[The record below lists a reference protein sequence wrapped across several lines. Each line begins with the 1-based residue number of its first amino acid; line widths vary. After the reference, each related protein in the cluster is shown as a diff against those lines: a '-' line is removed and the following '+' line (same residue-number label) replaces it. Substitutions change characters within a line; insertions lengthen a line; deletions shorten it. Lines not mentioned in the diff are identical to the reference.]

1 VASVLISAALLYYL
15 LSQIEMR
22 QLAATFT
29 DLHWPS
35 LALFVSISAAGLVA
49 RSLRYWLLLAGKIR
63 LWPLMLVTLVRNLFV
78 DLLPARIGSLSYIYM
93 VTTRC
98 GLPLDEA
105 LASFF
110 LAFVFDI
117 VAIAPLLLL
126 ALLVVGGAL
135 PGGAGILAGLAAL
148 LLVGCLIALYLMGP
162 ALRLAARLLSP
173 QSPAGAPPDSSRAG
187 SATAATA
194 DRAPRSAAAWLERL
208 AHNLTSTADQVDAS
222 WRRGVALPVFSISI
236 VVRLCKFGAYYCLL
250 HAVLVPNGYTWGT
263 LSFPMVFLGVAGA
276 ELSAT
281 LPIHSLAGFGTY
293 EAAWT
298 LGFTQL
304 GLPTEIAVLSGFA
317 THLLSQIHDYGL
329 GLLAFLW
336 IMRPRPDRPPAPSA
350 TRTGRSEEGS
360 STGA

>member
-1 VASVLISAALLYYL
+1 MSLRRGPVLQWLASLVISVALLYYL
-15 LSQIEMR
+15 LSQIELR
-22 QLAATFT
+22 QLASTLT
-29 DLHWPS
+29 NLHLPS
-35 LALFVSISAAGLVA
+35 LALFVAISAAGLLT
-49 RSLRYWLLLAGKIR
+49 RSARYWVLLDKKIA

-78 DLLPARIGSLSYIYM
+78 DLLPARIGSLSYVYM
-93 VTTRC
+93 VTSRC

-126 ALLVVGGAL
+126 ALLAVGGTL
-135 PGGAGILAGLAAL
+135 PAGSWVLGGLAL
-148 LLVGCLIALYLMGP
+148 LLLIGCLAALYLMGP
-162 ALRLAARLLSP
+162 ALRLLALTLSAVV
-173 QSPAGAPPDSSRAG
+173 SRRKSS
-187 SATAATA
+187 T
-194 DRAPRSAAAWLERL
+194 APRL
-208 AHNLTSTADQVDAS
+208 ARVAQSFDSTADEVDAS
-222 WRRGVALPVFSISI
+222 WQRGVALPVFLLSI

-250 HAVLVPNGYTWGT
+250 HAVLVPHGYTWGT

-281 LPIHSLAGFGTY
+281 LPLHSLAGFGTY

-304 GLPTEIAVLSGFA
+304 GMSTEIAILSGFA
-317 THLLSQIHDYGL
+317 THLLSQVHDYGL

-336 IMRPRPDRPPAPSA
+336 LMRPRRGRP
-350 TRTGRSEEGS
+350 
-360 STGA
+360 

>member
-1 VASVLISAALLYYL
+1 MSWMNMRRGSVLRWLASLLISAALLTYL
-15 LSQIEMR
+15 LSKIELQ
-22 QLAATFT
+22 QLASTLVN
-29 DLHWPS
+29 LHLPS
-35 LALFVSISAAGLVA
+35 LALFIAISAVGLLA
-49 RSLRYWLLLAGKIR
+49 RSLRYWVLLGKKIGF
-63 LWPLMLVTLVRNLFV
+63 WPLMLVTLVRNLFV
-78 DLLPARIGSLSYIYM
+78 DLLPARIGSLSYVYM
-93 VTTRC
+93 VTARY

-126 ALLVVGGAL
+126 ALLAIGGTL
-135 PGGAGILAGLAAL
+135 PAGSWLLGGLAML
-148 LLVGCLIALYLMGP
+148 LLVGCLVALYLMGP
-162 ALRLAARLLSP
+162 ALRLLAMTLSRVGTHWPASSAGRLEQIA
-173 QSPAGAPPDSSRAG
+173 QSVD
-187 SATAATA
+187 
-194 DRAPRSAAAWLERL
+194 
-208 AHNLTSTADQVDAS
+208 STANQVDAS
-222 WRRGVALPVFSISI
+222 WQRGVALPVFLISI

-250 HAVLVPNGYTWGT
+250 HAVLVPHGYTWGT

-281 LPIHSLAGFGTY
+281 LPLHSLAGFGTY

-304 GLPTEIAVLSGFA
+304 GMSTEIAILSGFA

-336 IMRPRPDRPPAPSA
+336 IMRPRRGHPEARTA

-360 STGA
+360 STGE

>member
-1 VASVLISAALLYYL
+1 MSPWRGSPLRWLASLLMSAALLVYL
-15 LSQIEMR
+15 LAQIELG
-22 QLAATFT
+22 QLAATLAN
-29 DLHWPS
+29 LHLPS
-35 LALFVSISAAGLVA
+35 LALYVAISAAGLLA
-49 RSLRYWLLLAGKIR
+49 RSARYWVLLDGKIR

-78 DLLPARIGSLSYIYM
+78 DLLPARIGSLSYVYM
-93 VTTRC
+93 VTARY

-126 ALLVVGGAL
+126 ALLAVGGTL
-135 PGGAGILAGLAAL
+135 PTGSWFLGGLAILLLAGCLA
-148 LLVGCLIALYLMGP
+148 GLYLMGP
-162 ALRLAARLLSP
+162 ALRLLALTLSTVGAR
-173 QSPAGAPPDSSRAG
+173 G
-187 SATAATA
+187 SASFAG
-194 DRAPRSAAAWLERL
+194 RLERV
-208 AHNLTSTADQVDAS
+208 ARSFASTADEVDAS
-222 WRRGVALPVFSISI
+222 WQRGVALPVFLISI

-250 HAVLVPNGYTWGT
+250 HAILVPHGYTWGT

-281 LPIHSLAGFGTY
+281 LPLHSLAGFGTY

-304 GLPTEIAVLSGFA
+304 GMSTEIAILSGFA

-336 IMRPRPDRPPAPSA
+336 LMRPRRARP
-350 TRTGRSEEGS
+350 
-360 STGA
+360 